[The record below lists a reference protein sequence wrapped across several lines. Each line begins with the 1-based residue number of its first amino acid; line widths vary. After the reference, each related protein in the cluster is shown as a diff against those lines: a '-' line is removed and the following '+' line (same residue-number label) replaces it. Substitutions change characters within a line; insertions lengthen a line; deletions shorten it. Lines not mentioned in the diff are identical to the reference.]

1 MPRTT
6 LPLTLRRRTGT
17 SLAVQVATQAR
28 ELISSGSLAPGERL
42 PSNRALATDLGVAR
56 AVVERAYD
64 QLLAEG
70 WLVTRPGAGTYVADV
85 GRLPAS
91 ASQGIPNTIATP
103 RTPGPVRMD
112 TGTPWVDPRH
122 VAGWRRAWREV
133 SVARMPRGYPDA
145 AGIPELRGDLAA
157 YVTRTRGLSATPE
170 QVLVT
175 SGTTHGLGLLLEV
188 LGRGAIAVE
197 DPGYRAA
204 VATAEQSGWEVVD
217 VGVDAEGI
225 DLTALRRAPG
235 DIRAVYVTPAHQHPL
250 GITMSAGRR
259 IALLAEATQRG
270 ALVVED
276 DYDSEFRYDVAP
288 LPALASL
295 AGDRVVHLGTAS
307 KSVHPALR
315 IGWLVGPAGLVSE
328 IAGRRAAR
336 HDHPAWPVQRAFLA
350 MLREGYVD
358 RMVRSA
364 RRVYAE
370 RSRVV
375 AQALT
380 PFGDIGAPPA
390 GMYLTLPLPGPVA
403 DAVRTECRASGFD
416 VPSLEDYS
424 RSAGLTGLVIGFGG
438 VTDDELSQALEVM
451 TTSLA
456 RMRAGSRM
464 APIIRAGGPG

>member
-1 MPRTT
+1 MAPPT
-6 LPLTLRRRTGT
+6 LPLSLRRRTGT
-17 SLAVQVATQAR
+17 RLGVQVTTQVR
-28 ELISSGSLAPGERL
+28 DLISSGALAPGERL
-42 PSNRALATDLGVAR
+42 PSNRALASDLGVAR
-56 AVVERAYD
+56 AVVEHAYD
-64 QLLAEG
+64 QLIAEG
-70 WLVTRPGAGTYVADV
+70 WLRTRHGAGTFVADI

-91 ASQGIPNTIATP
+91 ASRSRPRPTP
-103 RTPGPVRMD
+103 HPPAPAPVRMD

-122 VAGWRRAWREV
+122 EAGWRRAWREV
-133 SVARMPRGYPDA
+133 SVARMPRGYPDP
-145 AGIPELRGDLAA
+145 AGIPELRVEVAA
-157 YVTRTRGLSATPE
+157 YVSRTRGLSAAPD

-204 VATAEQSGWEVVD
+204 VATAEQTGWEVVD
-217 VGVDAEGI
+217 VGVDSEGI
-225 DLTALRRAPG
+225 DLSSLRCAAG
-235 DIRAVYVTPAHQHPL
+235 DVRAVYVTPAHQHPL

-259 IALLAEATQRG
+259 IALLAEATHRG

-295 AGDRVVHLGTAS
+295 DEERVIHLGTAS

-315 IGWLVGPAGLVSE
+315 IGWLVGPADLVSE
-328 IAGRRAAR
+328 IARRRAAR

-364 RRVYAE
+364 RRVYAG
-370 RSRVV
+370 RSSVV

-380 PFGDIGAPPA
+380 PFGGIGAPPA

-403 DAVRTECRASGFD
+403 DAVRTECRAAGFD
-416 VPSLEDYS
+416 VPSLEDYC
-424 RSAGLTGLVIGFGG
+424 RSSHLTGLVIGFGG
-438 VTDDELSQALEVM
+438 VTDAELSQALHAM
-451 TTSLA
+451 TTSL
-456 RMRAGSRM
+456 RRLR
-464 APIIRAGGPG
+464 